1 MIVPAKKIKEF
12 LDKNKI
18 KYISIKHSPAF
29 TSLEVAESTHISGK
43 NFAKT
48 VIIKIDTKLAMA
60 VLPANFLVDVD
71 LIKEV
76 VKADFVELAAERE
89 FENLFPGCEI
99 GAMPPFGNLYNMEV
113 YVADVLTRDEE
124 IAFNAG
130 SHTEVIKMVYKDFE
144 RLVKPKVV
152 QLSLK

>member
-1 MIVPAKKIKEF
+1 MPAKKIKEF

>member
-1 MIVPAKKIKEF
+1 VPAKKLKEF

-18 KYISIKHSPAF
+18 KYVSIKHSLAF
-29 TSLEVAESTHISGK
+29 TSLEVAESTHIPGK

-48 VIIKIDTKLAMA
+48 VIIKIDNKLAMA

-71 LIKEV
+71 LIKDV
-76 VKADFVELAAERE
+76 VKADFVELAAEKE

-99 GAMPPFGNLYNMEV
+99 GAMPPFGNLYDMDV
-113 YVADVLTRDEE
+113 YVASTLTKDEE
-124 IAFNAG
+124 IVFNAG
-130 SHTEVIKMVYKDFE
+130 SHTEVIKIAYKDFE
-144 RLVKPKVV
+144 KLVNPKIV